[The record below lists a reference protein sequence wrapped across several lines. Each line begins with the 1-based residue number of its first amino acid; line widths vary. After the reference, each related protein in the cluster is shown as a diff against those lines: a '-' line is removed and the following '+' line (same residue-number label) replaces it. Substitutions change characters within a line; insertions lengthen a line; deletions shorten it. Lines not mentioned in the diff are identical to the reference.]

1 VSDGSDITM
10 VGRGADAET
19 VGLTRVRTVELL
31 GLPGA
36 GKSTLVD
43 LIGVRTGML
52 PLPDLV
58 RRERLRR
65 RPLRRHR
72 LAMRVLPEP
81 LALRVLTAPTPD
93 AKDAAAFALAHRVH
107 LETVMRASLQVEDE
121 PNRQLAVEL
130 LFESWS
136 EHAYSERI
144 ARPGEWVIF
153 HEAVLQRLAFLM
165 ALLPPNSEQSR
176 RLVDSAPLPDAIVFL
191 DLPLELAVERV
202 VTRAGEFMMTEVMAS
217 MAHAL
222 ASLRGKLEQHHVPML
237 LIDATRPPEASV
249 QEILPFLRSRVAS

>member
-1 VSDGSDITM
+1 MSDGSDVTM
-10 VGRGADAET
+10 AVHGRDTET
-19 VGLTRVRTVELL
+19 TAPKRPRSVELL

-43 LIGVRTGML
+43 LIGVRSGMFSI
-52 PLPDLV
+52 PDLI
-58 RRERLRR
+58 RRERLRH

-72 LAMRVLPEP
+72 LAMRVMPES

-93 AKDAAAFALAHRVH
+93 AKDAAAFALAHQRH
-107 LETVMRASLQVEDE
+107 LETVMRASVEVEDE
-121 PNRQLAVEL
+121 PNRRLAVEL

-136 EHAYSERI
+136 EHGYGERI

-165 ALLPPNSEQSR
+165 ALLPPYSEQSQ

-202 VTRAGEFMMTEVMAS
+202 ITRAKEFMMTEIMAS
-217 MAHAL
+217 MDDAL
-222 ASLRGKLEQHHVPML
+222 ASLRAKLEERHVPML
-237 LIDATRPPEASV
+237 LIDATRPPDASV
-249 QEILPFLRSRVAS
+249 QAALPFLRSLLTR

>member
-1 VSDGSDITM
+1 M
-10 VGRGADAET
+10 EGRGGNAET
-19 VGLTRVRTVELL
+19 TAPTRVRSVELL

-43 LIGVRTGML
+43 LLGVRTGML
-52 PLPDLV
+52 SIPDLV
-58 RRERLRR
+58 RRERLRH

-72 LAMRVLPEP
+72 LAMRVMPES

-93 AKDAAAFALAHRVH
+93 AKDAAAFALAHQRH
-107 LETVMRASLQVEDE
+107 LETVMRASVEVEDE
-121 PNRQLAVEL
+121 PNRRLAVEL

-136 EHAYSERI
+136 EHGYGERI

-165 ALLPPNSEQSR
+165 ALLPPDSEQSQ

-191 DLPLELAVERV
+191 DLPLELAVDRV
-202 VTRAGEFMMTEVMAS
+202 IARAREFMMTEVMAS
-217 MAHAL
+217 MADAL
-222 ASLRGKLEQHHVPML
+222 ASLKAKLEQHHVPLL
-237 LIDATRPPEASV
+237 LIDATRPAEASLQDV
-249 QEILPFLRSRVAS
+249 LPFVRSRVAS

>member
-1 VSDGSDITM
+1 MSDGSDITM
-10 VGRGADAET
+10 EGRGRDAET
-19 VGLTRVRTVELL
+19 TAPTRVRSVELL

-43 LIGVRTGML
+43 LLGVRTGML
-52 PLPDLV
+52 SIPDLV

-65 RPLRRHR
+65 RPLHRHR
-72 LAMRVLPEP
+72 LAMRVMPES

-93 AKDAAAFALAHRVH
+93 AKDAAAFTLEHQGH
-107 LETVMRASLQVEDE
+107 LETVMRASVEVEDE
-121 PNRQLAVEL
+121 PNRRLAVEL

-136 EHAYSERI
+136 EHGYSERI
-144 ARPGEWVIF
+144 ARPGEWAIF

-165 ALLPPNSEQSR
+165 ALLPPHSEQSQ

-202 VTRAGEFMMTEVMAS
+202 ITRAREFMMTEIMAS
-217 MAHAL
+217 MDDAL
-222 ASLRGKLEQHHVPML
+222 ASLRAKLEERHVPML
-237 LIDATRPPEASV
+237 VIDASRPPEASL
-249 QEILPFLRSRVAS
+249 QAAIPFLRALVTR